1 MNKYYKKLELDKIL
15 ELLAEQTYSDACRE
29 KALKLKPS
37 FDEEEIRTELKK
49 TDDAFKL
56 SAKFGTPRFRK
67 IKDLSMSLRRCKSGS
82 ALSFRELLDV
92 ADILRETNMLCDWF
106 SQCESMESSLAE
118 YFRELYPIKQLEQR
132 ISESIIS
139 EEEMSDAASAEL
151 SSIRKRIVRQG
162 MNIREQLDK
171 LIKSRSTQKF
181 LQEAIVTM
189 RDGRYVVPVRSEY
202 KNEVAGLVHDTSAT
216 GQTFFIEPMSVVE
229 ANNEIRVLK
238 SREQAEIERITLE
251 LSGQVGEN
259 ADSIANNFRIAQI
272 LELYFAKANLGAKMR
287 GAAAKIVSEPRVVLN
302 QARHPLINP
311 DTVVPISVEIGGKYE
326 SLIITGPNTGG
337 KTVAI
342 KTVGL
347 LTLMTMCG
355 LMIPAGDGSE
365 IGIFGGIYVDIGDE
379 QSIEQ
384 SLSTFS
390 SHMVNVVKILG
401 MADDRSLV
409 LIDELGSGT
418 DPVEGAALAVSVLTE
433 LKERHAKVCATTH
446 YQEVKMFALQT
457 EGVENASCEFDVNTL
472 KPTYRLIVGVPGKS
486 NAFAISQR
494 LGMPEEV
501 IERAKELVSTENKRF
516 EQVVDALEKSRQEL
530 EALKESAA
538 VSERNAKLTESEL
551 KQKLSE
557 LEQQKEKELESARQ
571 RALSIVEETR
581 FRSNQLLNELEEL
594 KKVKDKEAL
603 RQGLS
608 SMKGKTNSTLNKMQD
623 EANPV
628 VERRAEDPEGRM
640 NEPLG
645 EREVLCVSQF
655 TLLADTKKE
664 GVLMTVPNM
673 SGVCYVQVG
682 MMKIKTNQKNLRLV
696 DNKKKQ
702 PTPQKSV
709 GGSVKKQVTSNMNRR
724 GMELDIRGMM
734 TDEGVLEM
742 ERFIDSAQLS
752 GISTVIIIHGKGTG
766 ALRAAVQQALK
777 TNPAVKSYRQGAYG
791 EGEAGVTV
799 VELK

>member
-15 ELLAEQTYSDACRE
+15 ELLAEQTYSDACHD
-29 KALKLKPS
+29 KALKLSPS
-37 FDEEEIRTELKK
+37 FDEAEIRRELQK
-49 TDDAFKL
+49 TNDAFTL

-67 IKDLSMSLRRCKSGS
+67 IKDISFSLRRCKSGS

-106 SQCESMESSLAE
+106 GQCESMENSLSE
-118 YFRELYPIKQLEQR
+118 YFRELYPIKDLEQR

-139 EEEMSDAASAEL
+139 EEEMSDAASPEL
-151 SSIRKRIVRQG
+151 ASIRKRIVRQG

-202 KNEVAGLVHDTSAT
+202 KNEVSGLVHDTSAT

-238 SREQAEIERITLE
+238 SREQAEIERITQE
-251 LSGQVGEN
+251 LSARVGEN
-259 ADSIANNFRIAQI
+259 ADSIANNFRVAQI

-287 GAAAKIVSEPRVVLN
+287 GVAANIVSEPRISLH
-302 QARHPLINP
+302 QARHPLIDQNS
-311 DTVVPISVEIGGKYE
+311 VVPITVELGGAYS
-326 SLIITGPNTGG
+326 SLMITGPNTGG

-342 KTVGL
+342 KTIGL

-365 IGIFGGIYVDIGDE
+365 VGIFGGIYVDIGDE

-390 SHMVNVVKILG
+390 SHMVNVVKILSL
-401 MADDRSLV
+401 ADDRSLV

-418 DPVEGAALAVSVLTE
+418 DPVEGAALAVSILSTLRE
-433 LKERHAKVCATTH
+433 QGAKVAATTH
-446 YQEVKMFALQT
+446 YQEVKMYALQT

-472 KPTYRLIVGVPGKS
+472 KPTYRLVVGVPGKS

-494 LGMPEEV
+494 LGMPDYV
-501 IERAKELVSTENKRF
+501 IDRAKELVSTENQRF

-538 VSERNAKLTESEL
+538 ISERNAKMTESEL
-551 KQKLSE
+551 KQKLSD

-608 SMKGKTNSTLNKMQD
+608 AAKGRTNSTLNKMQD
-623 EANPV
+623 DANPV
-628 VERRAEDPEGRM
+628 VQRHIDTYVLPR
-640 NEPLG
+640 PLKAG
-645 EREVLCVSQF
+645 DTVM
-655 TLLADTKKE
+655 LADTRKE

-673 SGVCYVQVG
+673 SGTCYVQVG

-696 DNKKKQ
+696 ENKKKQ
-702 PTPQKSV
+702 QPQKSV
-709 GGSVKKQVTSNMNRR
+709 GGSIKKQVTSNMNRR
-724 GMELDIRGMM
+724 GGMELDIRGMM
-734 TDEGVLEM
+734 SDEGVLEV
-742 ERFIDSAQLS
+742 ERFIDGAQLS
-752 GISTVIIIHGKGTG
+752 GISTVVIIHGKGTG
-766 ALRAAVQQALK
+766 ALRAAVQQSLK

>member
-15 ELLAEQTYSDACRE
+15 ELLAEQTSSDSCRD
-29 KALKLKPS
+29 KALKLSPS
-37 FDEEEIRTELKK
+37 FDEAEIRRELQK
-49 TDDAFKL
+49 TNDAFTL
-56 SAKFGTPRFRK
+56 SAKFGTPRFRR
-67 IKDLSMSLRRCKSGS
+67 IKDISFSLRRCKSGS

-106 SQCESMESSLAE
+106 GQCESMENSLSE
-118 YFRELYPIKQLEQR
+118 YFRELYPIKDLEQR

-139 EEEMSDAASAEL
+139 EEEMSDAASPEL
-151 SSIRKRIVRQG
+151 ASIRKRIVRQG

-202 KNEVAGLVHDTSAT
+202 KNEVSGLVHDTSAT

-238 SREQAEIERITLE
+238 SREQAEIERITQE
-251 LSGQVGEN
+251 LSARVGEN
-259 ADSIANNFRIAQI
+259 ADSIANNFRVAQI

-287 GAAAKIVSEPRVVLN
+287 GVAANIVSEPRISLN
-302 QARHPLINP
+302 QARHPLIDQNS
-311 DTVVPISVEIGGKYE
+311 VVPITVELGGAYS
-326 SLIITGPNTGG
+326 SLMITGPNTGG

-342 KTVGL
+342 KTIGL

-365 IGIFGGIYVDIGDE
+365 VGIFGGIYVDIGDE

-390 SHMVNVVKILG
+390 SHMVNVVKILSL
-401 MADDRSLV
+401 ADDRSLV

-418 DPVEGAALAVSVLTE
+418 DPVEGAALAVSILSTLRE
-433 LKERHAKVCATTH
+433 QGAKVAATTH
-446 YQEVKMFALQT
+446 YQEVKMYALQT

-494 LGMPEEV
+494 LGMPDYV
-501 IERAKELVSTENKRF
+501 IDRAKELVSTENKRF

-538 VSERNAKLTESEL
+538 VSERNAKMTESEL
-551 KQKLSE
+551 KQKLSD

-571 RALSIVEETR
+571 RAMSIVEETR

-608 SMKGKTNSTLNKMQD
+608 AAKGKTNSALNRMQD
-623 EANPV
+623 DANPV
-628 VERRAEDPEGRM
+628 VQRHIDSYVLPR
-640 NEPLG
+640 PLKAG
-645 EREVLCVSQF
+645 DTVM
-655 TLLADTKKE
+655 LADTRKE

-673 SGVCYVQVG
+673 SGTCYVQVG

-696 DNKKKQ
+696 ENKKKQ
-702 PTPQKSV
+702 QPQKSV

-724 GMELDIRGMM
+724 GGMELDIRGMM
-734 TDEGVLEM
+734 SDEGVLEV
-742 ERFIDSAQLS
+742 ERFIDGAQLS
-752 GISTVIIIHGKGTG
+752 GISTVVIIHGKGTG
-766 ALRAAVQQALK
+766 ALRAAVQQSLK

>member
-15 ELLAEQTYSDACRE
+15 ELLAEQTSSDSCRD
-29 KALKLKPS
+29 KALKLSPS
-37 FDEEEIRTELKK
+37 FDEAEIRRELQK
-49 TDDAFKL
+49 TNDAFTL
-56 SAKFGTPRFRK
+56 SAKFGTPRFRR
-67 IKDLSMSLRRCKSGS
+67 IKDISFSLRRCKSGS

-106 SQCESMESSLAE
+106 GQCESMENSLSE
-118 YFRELYPIKQLEQR
+118 YFRELYPIKDLEQR

-139 EEEMSDAASAEL
+139 EEEMSDAASPEL
-151 SSIRKRIVRQG
+151 ASIRKRIVRQG

-202 KNEVAGLVHDTSAT
+202 KNEVSGLVHDTSAT

-238 SREQAEIERITLE
+238 SREQAEIERITQE
-251 LSGQVGEN
+251 LSARVGEN
-259 ADSIANNFRIAQI
+259 ADSIANNFRMAQI

-287 GAAAKIVSEPRVVLN
+287 GVAANIVSEPRISLH
-302 QARHPLINP
+302 QARHPLIDQNS
-311 DTVVPISVEIGGKYE
+311 VVPITVELGGAYS
-326 SLIITGPNTGG
+326 SLMITGPNTGG

-342 KTVGL
+342 KTIGL

-365 IGIFGGIYVDIGDE
+365 VGIFGGIYVDIGDE

-390 SHMVNVVKILG
+390 SHMVNVVKILSL
-401 MADDRSLV
+401 ADDRSLV

-418 DPVEGAALAVSVLTE
+418 DPVEGAALAVSILSTLRE
-433 LKERHAKVCATTH
+433 QGAKVAATTH
-446 YQEVKMFALQT
+446 YQEVKMYALQT

-494 LGMPEEV
+494 LGMPDYV
-501 IERAKELVSTENKRF
+501 IDRAKELVSTENKRF

-538 VSERNAKLTESEL
+538 ISERNAKMTESEL
-551 KQKLSE
+551 KQKLSD

-571 RALSIVEETR
+571 RAMSIVEETR

-608 SMKGKTNSTLNKMQD
+608 AAKGKTNSALNRMQD
-623 EANPV
+623 DANPV
-628 VERRAEDPEGRM
+628 VQRHIDTYVLPR
-640 NEPLG
+640 PLKAG
-645 EREVLCVSQF
+645 DTVM
-655 TLLADTKKE
+655 LADTRKE

-673 SGVCYVQVG
+673 SGTCYVQVG

-696 DNKKKQ
+696 ENKKKQ
-702 PTPQKSV
+702 QPQKSV
-709 GGSVKKQVTSNMNRR
+709 GGSVKKQVTSNMNRGG

-734 TDEGVLEM
+734 SDEGVLEV
-742 ERFIDSAQLS
+742 ERFIDGAQLS
-752 GISTVIIIHGKGTG
+752 GISTVVIIHGKGTG
-766 ALRAAVQQALK
+766 ALRAAVQQSLK

>member
-15 ELLAEQTYSDACRE
+15 ELLAEQTSSDSCRD
-29 KALKLKPS
+29 KALKLSPS
-37 FDEEEIRTELKK
+37 FDEAEIRRELQK
-49 TDDAFKL
+49 TNDAFTL
-56 SAKFGTPRFRK
+56 SAKFGTPRFRR
-67 IKDLSMSLRRCKSGS
+67 IKDISFSLRRCKSGS

-106 SQCESMESSLAE
+106 GQCESMENSLSE
-118 YFRELYPIKQLEQR
+118 YFRELYPIKDLEQR

-139 EEEMSDAASAEL
+139 EEEMSDAASPEL
-151 SSIRKRIVRQG
+151 ASIRKRIVRQG

-171 LIKSRSTQKF
+171 LIRSRSTQKF

-202 KNEVAGLVHDTSAT
+202 KNEVSGLVHDTSAT

-238 SREQAEIERITLE
+238 SREQAEIERITQE
-251 LSGQVGEN
+251 LSARVGEN
-259 ADSIANNFRIAQI
+259 ADSIANNFRVAQI

-287 GAAAKIVSEPRVVLN
+287 GVAANIVSEPRISLH
-302 QARHPLINP
+302 QARHPLIDQNS
-311 DTVVPISVEIGGKYE
+311 VVPITVELGGAYS
-326 SLIITGPNTGG
+326 SLMITGPNTGG

-342 KTVGL
+342 KTIGL

-365 IGIFGGIYVDIGDE
+365 VGIFGGIYVDIGDE

-390 SHMVNVVKILG
+390 SHMVNVVKILSL
-401 MADDRSLV
+401 ADDRSLV

-418 DPVEGAALAVSVLTE
+418 DPVEGAALAVSILSTLRE
-433 LKERHAKVCATTH
+433 QGAKVASTTH
-446 YQEVKMFALQT
+446 YQEVKMYALQT

-494 LGMPEEV
+494 LGMPDYV
-501 IERAKELVSTENKRF
+501 IDRAKELVSTENKRF

-538 VSERNAKLTESEL
+538 ISERNAKMTESEL
-551 KQKLSE
+551 KQKLSD

-571 RALSIVEETR
+571 RAMSIVEETR

-594 KKVKDKEAL
+594 KKIKDKEAL

-608 SMKGKTNSTLNKMQD
+608 AAKGKTNSALNRMQD
-623 EANPV
+623 DANPV
-628 VERRAEDPEGRM
+628 VQRHIDSYVLPR
-640 NEPLG
+640 PLKAG
-645 EREVLCVSQF
+645 DTVM
-655 TLLADTKKE
+655 LADTRKE

-673 SGVCYVQVG
+673 SGTCYVQVG

-696 DNKKKQ
+696 ENKKKQ
-702 PTPQKSV
+702 QPQKSV

-724 GMELDIRGMM
+724 GGMELDIRGMM
-734 TDEGVLEM
+734 SDEGVLEV
-742 ERFIDSAQLS
+742 ERFIDGAQLS
-752 GISTVIIIHGKGTG
+752 GISTVVIIHGKGTG
-766 ALRAAVQQALK
+766 ALRAAVQQSLK

>member
-15 ELLAEQTYSDACRE
+15 ELLAEQTYSDSCHD
-29 KALKLKPS
+29 KALKIKPS
-37 FDEEEIRTELKK
+37 FDEQEIRRELQK
-49 TDDAFKL
+49 TNDAFNL

-67 IKDLSMSLRRCKSGS
+67 IKDISLSLKRCKNGGS
-82 ALSFRELLDV
+82 LSFRELLDV
-92 ADILRETNMLCDWF
+92 ADILRETAMLCDWF
-106 SQCESMESSLAE
+106 SQCESIENSLAE
-118 YFRELYPIKQLEQR
+118 YFRELYPMKQLEQR

-139 EEEMSDAASAEL
+139 EEEMSDAASPEL
-151 SSIRKRIVRQG
+151 ASIRKRIIRQG

-171 LIKSRSTQKF
+171 LVRSRSTQKY
-181 LQEAIVTM
+181 LQEAIITV
-189 RDGRYVVPVRSEY
+189 RDGRFVVPVRSEY
-202 KNEVAGLVHDTSAT
+202 KNEIPGLVHDTSAT

-229 ANNEIRVLK
+229 ANNEIRVLR
-238 SREQAEIERITLE
+238 SREQAEIERIRLE
-251 LSGQVGEN
+251 LSQEVGGS
-259 ADSIANNFRIAQI
+259 ADSIANNFRVAEI
-272 LELYFAKANLGAKMR
+272 LELYFAKANLGAKMK
-287 GAAAKIVSEPRVVLN
+287 GVAANIVSEPRVVLR
-302 QARHPLINP
+302 QARHPLISA
-311 DTVVPISVEIGGKYE
+311 DTVVPISVEIGGE
-326 SLIITGPNTGG
+326 NQCLIITGPNTGG
-337 KTVAI
+337 KTVSI

-365 IGIFGGIYVDIGDE
+365 IGVFGGIYVDLGDE

-390 SHMVNVVKILG
+390 SHMVNIVKILSL
-401 MADDRSLV
+401 ADERSLV

-418 DPVEGAALAVSVLTE
+418 DPVEGAALAVSILTT
-433 LKERHAKVCATTH
+433 LKEQGARVAATTH

-494 LGMPEEV
+494 LGMPEFV
-501 IERAKELVSTENKRF
+501 IDRARELVSTENKRF

-530 EALKESAA
+530 EALKESTAI
-538 VSERNAKLTESEL
+538 SERNAKLTESEL

-571 RALSIVEETR
+571 RARAIVEETR

-594 KKVKDKEAL
+594 KKQKDKEAL

-608 SMKGKTNSTLNKMQD
+608 TAKSRTNSALNKMQD
-623 EANPV
+623 DANPIM
-628 VERRAEDPEGRM
+628 ERRSENYILPR
-640 NEPLG
+640 PLKAG
-645 EREVLCVSQF
+645 DTVM
-655 TLLADTKKE
+655 LADTKRE

-682 MMKIKTNQKNLRLV
+682 MMKVKTNQKNLRLIE
-696 DNKKKQ
+696 NKKKQ
-702 PTPQKSV
+702 QPNQKT

-724 GMELDIRGMM
+724 GGMELDIRGMM
-734 TDEGVLEM
+734 SDEGVLEV
-742 ERFIDSAQLS
+742 ERFIDGAQLS
-752 GISTVIIIHGKGTG
+752 GISQVVIIHGKGTG
-766 ALRAAVQQALK
+766 ALRAAVQQSLK

>member
-15 ELLAEQTYSDACRE
+15 ELLAEQTYSDSCRD
-29 KALKLKPS
+29 KALKLSPS
-37 FDEEEIRTELKK
+37 FDEAEIRRELQK
-49 TDDAFKL
+49 TNDAFNL

-67 IKDLSMSLRRCKSGS
+67 IKEISFSLRRSKSGS

-106 SQCESMESSLAE
+106 GQCESMENSLSE
-118 YFRELYPIKQLEQR
+118 YFRELYPIKDLEQR

-139 EEEMSDAASAEL
+139 EEEMSDAASPEL
-151 SSIRKRIVRQG
+151 ASIRKRIVRQE

-202 KNEVAGLVHDTSAT
+202 KNEVSGLVHDTSAT

-238 SREQAEIERITLE
+238 SREQAEIERITQE
-251 LSGQVGEN
+251 LSARVGEN
-259 ADSIANNFRIAQI
+259 ADSIANNFRVAQI

-287 GAAAKIVSEPRVVLN
+287 GVAANIVSEPRISLH
-302 QARHPLINP
+302 QARHPLIDQNS
-311 DTVVPISVEIGGKYE
+311 VVPITVELGGAYS
-326 SLIITGPNTGG
+326 SLMITGPNTGG

-342 KTVGL
+342 KTIGL

-365 IGIFGGIYVDIGDE
+365 VGIFGGIYVDIGDE

-390 SHMVNVVKILG
+390 SHMVNVVKILSK
-401 MADDRSLV
+401 ADDRSLV

-418 DPVEGAALAVSVLTE
+418 DPVEGAALAVSILSTLRE
-433 LKERHAKVCATTH
+433 QGAKVAATTH
-446 YQEVKMFALQT
+446 YQEVKMYALQT
-457 EGVENASCEFDVNTL
+457 DGVENASCEFDVNTL

-494 LGMPEEV
+494 LGMPDYV
-501 IERAKELVSTENKRF
+501 IDRAKELVSTENQRF

-538 VSERNAKLTESEL
+538 ISERNAKMTESEL
-551 KQKLSE
+551 KQKLSD

-581 FRSNQLLNELEEL
+581 YRSNQLLNELEEL

-608 SMKGKTNSTLNKMQD
+608 NAKGKTNSTLNKMQD
-623 EANPV
+623 DANPV
-628 VERRAEDPEGRM
+628 VHRHLDTYVLPH
-640 NEPLG
+640 PLKAG
-645 EREVLCVSQF
+645 DTVM
-655 TLLADTKKE
+655 LADTRKE
-664 GVLMTVPNM
+664 GVLMTVPNV
-673 SGVCYVQVG
+673 SGTCYVQVG

-696 DNKKKQ
+696 ENKKKQ
-702 PTPQKSV
+702 QPQKSV

-724 GMELDIRGMM
+724 GGMELDIRGMM
-734 TDEGVLEM
+734 SDEGVLEV
-742 ERFIDSAQLS
+742 ERFIDGAQLS
-752 GISTVIIIHGKGTG
+752 GISTVVIIHGKGTG
-766 ALRAAVQQALK
+766 ALRAAVQQSLK

>member
-15 ELLAEQTYSDACRE
+15 DLLAEQTSSDSCRD
-29 KALKLKPS
+29 KALKLSPS
-37 FDEEEIRTELKK
+37 FDEAEIRRELQK
-49 TDDAFKL
+49 TNDAFTL
-56 SAKFGTPRFRK
+56 SAKFGTPRFRR
-67 IKDLSMSLRRCKSGS
+67 IKDISFSLRRCKSGS

-106 SQCESMESSLAE
+106 GQCESMENSLSE
-118 YFRELYPIKQLEQR
+118 YFRELYPIKDLEQR

-139 EEEMSDAASAEL
+139 EEEMSDAASPEL
-151 SSIRKRIVRQG
+151 ASIRKRIVRQG

-202 KNEVAGLVHDTSAT
+202 KNEVSGLVHDTSAT

-238 SREQAEIERITLE
+238 SREQAEIERITQE
-251 LSGQVGEN
+251 LSARVGEN
-259 ADSIANNFRIAQI
+259 ADSIANNFRVAQI

-287 GAAAKIVSEPRVVLN
+287 GVAANIVSEPRISLH
-302 QARHPLINP
+302 QARHPLIDQNS
-311 DTVVPISVEIGGKYE
+311 VVPITVELGGAYS
-326 SLIITGPNTGG
+326 SLMITGPNTGG

-342 KTVGL
+342 KTIGL

-365 IGIFGGIYVDIGDE
+365 VGIFGGIYVDIGDE

-390 SHMVNVVKILG
+390 SHMVNVVKILSL
-401 MADDRSLV
+401 ADDRSLV

-418 DPVEGAALAVSVLTE
+418 DPVEGAALAVSILSTLRE
-433 LKERHAKVCATTH
+433 QGAKVAATTH
-446 YQEVKMFALQT
+446 YQEVKMYALQT

-494 LGMPEEV
+494 LGMPDYV
-501 IERAKELVSTENKRF
+501 IDRAKELVSTENKRF

-538 VSERNAKLTESEL
+538 ISERNAKMTESEL
-551 KQKLSE
+551 KQKLSD

-571 RALSIVEETR
+571 RAMSIVEETR

-608 SMKGKTNSTLNKMQD
+608 AAKGKTNSALNRMQD
-623 EANPV
+623 DANPV
-628 VERRAEDPEGRM
+628 VQRHIDSYVLPR
-640 NEPLG
+640 PLKAG
-645 EREVLCVSQF
+645 DTVM
-655 TLLADTKKE
+655 LADTRKE

-673 SGVCYVQVG
+673 SGTCYVQVG

-696 DNKKKQ
+696 ENKKKQ
-702 PTPQKSV
+702 QPQKSV

-724 GMELDIRGMM
+724 GGMELDIRGMM
-734 TDEGVLEM
+734 SDEGVLEV
-742 ERFIDSAQLS
+742 ERFIDGAQLS
-752 GISTVIIIHGKGTG
+752 GISTVVIIHGKGTG
-766 ALRAAVQQALK
+766 ALRAAVQQSLK

>member
-15 ELLAEQTYSDACRE
+15 ELLAEQTSSDFCRD
-29 KALKLKPS
+29 KALKLSPS
-37 FDEEEIRTELKK
+37 FDEAEIRRELQK
-49 TDDAFKL
+49 TNDAFTL
-56 SAKFGTPRFRK
+56 SAKFGTPRFRR
-67 IKDLSMSLRRCKSGS
+67 IKDISFSLRRCKSGS

-106 SQCESMESSLAE
+106 GQCESMENSLSE
-118 YFRELYPIKQLEQR
+118 YFRELYPIKDLEQR

-139 EEEMSDAASAEL
+139 EEEMSDAASPEL
-151 SSIRKRIVRQG
+151 ASIRKRIVRQG

-202 KNEVAGLVHDTSAT
+202 KNEVSGLVHDTSAT

-238 SREQAEIERITLE
+238 SREQAEIERITQE
-251 LSGQVGEN
+251 LSARVGEN
-259 ADSIANNFRIAQI
+259 ADSIANSFRVAQI

-287 GAAAKIVSEPRVVLN
+287 GVAANIVSEPRISLH
-302 QARHPLINP
+302 QARHPLIDQNS
-311 DTVVPISVEIGGKYE
+311 VVPITVELGGAYS
-326 SLIITGPNTGG
+326 SLMITGPNTGG

-342 KTVGL
+342 KTIGL

-365 IGIFGGIYVDIGDE
+365 VGIFGGIYVDIGDE

-390 SHMVNVVKILG
+390 SHMVNVVKILSL
-401 MADDRSLV
+401 ADDRSLV

-418 DPVEGAALAVSVLTE
+418 DPVEGAALAVSILSTLRE
-433 LKERHAKVCATTH
+433 QGAKVAATTH
-446 YQEVKMFALQT
+446 YQEVKMYALQT

-494 LGMPEEV
+494 LGMPDYV
-501 IERAKELVSTENKRF
+501 IDRAKELVSTENKRF

-538 VSERNAKLTESEL
+538 ISERNAKMTESEL
-551 KQKLSE
+551 KQKLSD

-571 RALSIVEETR
+571 RAMSIVEETR

-594 KKVKDKEAL
+594 KKVKDKETL

-608 SMKGKTNSTLNKMQD
+608 AAKGKTNSALNRMQD
-623 EANPV
+623 DANPV
-628 VERRAEDPEGRM
+628 VQRHIDTYVLPR
-640 NEPLG
+640 PLKAG
-645 EREVLCVSQF
+645 DTVM
-655 TLLADTKKE
+655 LADTRKE

-673 SGVCYVQVG
+673 SGTCYVQVG

-696 DNKKKQ
+696 ENKKKQ
-702 PTPQKSV
+702 QPQKSV

-724 GMELDIRGMM
+724 GGMELDIRGMM
-734 TDEGVLEM
+734 SDEGVLEV
-742 ERFIDSAQLS
+742 ERFIDGAQLS
-752 GISTVIIIHGKGTG
+752 GISTVVIIHGKGTG
-766 ALRAAVQQALK
+766 ALRAAVQQSLK

>member
-15 ELLAEQTYSDACRE
+15 ELLAEQTSSDFCRD
-29 KALKLKPS
+29 KALKLSPS
-37 FDEEEIRTELKK
+37 FDEAEIRRELQK
-49 TDDAFKL
+49 TNDAFTL
-56 SAKFGTPRFRK
+56 SAKFGTPRFRR
-67 IKDLSMSLRRCKSGS
+67 IKDISFSLRRCKSGS

-106 SQCESMESSLAE
+106 GQCESMENSLSE
-118 YFRELYPIKQLEQR
+118 YFRELYPIKDLEQR

-139 EEEMSDAASAEL
+139 EEEMSDAASPEL
-151 SSIRKRIVRQG
+151 ASIRKRIVRQG

-202 KNEVAGLVHDTSAT
+202 KNEVSGLVHDTSAT

-238 SREQAEIERITLE
+238 SREQAEIERITQE
-251 LSGQVGEN
+251 LSARVGEN
-259 ADSIANNFRIAQI
+259 ADSIANNFRMAQI

-287 GAAAKIVSEPRVVLN
+287 GVAANIVSEPRISLH
-302 QARHPLINP
+302 QARHPLIDQNS
-311 DTVVPISVEIGGKYE
+311 VVPITVELGGAYS
-326 SLIITGPNTGG
+326 SLMITGPNTGG

-342 KTVGL
+342 KTIGL

-365 IGIFGGIYVDIGDE
+365 VGIFGGIYVDIGDE

-390 SHMVNVVKILG
+390 SHMVNVVKILSL
-401 MADDRSLV
+401 ADDRSLV

-418 DPVEGAALAVSVLTE
+418 DPVEGAALAVSILSTLRE
-433 LKERHAKVCATTH
+433 QGAKVAATTH
-446 YQEVKMFALQT
+446 YQEVKMYALQT

-494 LGMPEEV
+494 LGMPDYV
-501 IERAKELVSTENKRF
+501 IDRAKELVSTENKRF

-538 VSERNAKLTESEL
+538 ISERNAKMTESEL
-551 KQKLSE
+551 KQKLSD

-571 RALSIVEETR
+571 RAMSIVEETR

-608 SMKGKTNSTLNKMQD
+608 AAKGKTNSALNRMQD
-623 EANPV
+623 DANPV
-628 VERRAEDPEGRM
+628 VQRHIDTYVLPR
-640 NEPLG
+640 PLKAG
-645 EREVLCVSQF
+645 DTVM
-655 TLLADTKKE
+655 LADTRKE

-673 SGVCYVQVG
+673 SGTCYVQVG

-696 DNKKKQ
+696 ENKKKQ
-702 PTPQKSV
+702 QPQKSV

-724 GMELDIRGMM
+724 GGMELDIRGMM
-734 TDEGVLEM
+734 SDEGVLEV
-742 ERFIDSAQLS
+742 ERFIDGAQLS
-752 GISTVIIIHGKGTG
+752 GISTVVIIHGKGTG
-766 ALRAAVQQALK
+766 ALRAAVQQSLK

>member
-1 MNKYYKKLELDKIL
+1 MNKYYKKLELDKVL
-15 ELLAEQTYSDACRE
+15 ELLAEQTYSEACHDR
-29 KALKLKPS
+29 ALKLKPS
-37 FDEEEIRTELKK
+37 FDEEEIRSELNK
-49 TDDAFKL
+49 TNDAFNL

-92 ADILRETNMLCDWF
+92 ADILRETGMLCDWF
-106 SQCESMESSLAE
+106 SQCESMENSLSG

-139 EEEMSDAASAEL
+139 EEEMSDAASPEL

-171 LIKSRSTQKF
+171 LIKSRNTQKF

-189 RDGRYVVPVRSEY
+189 RDGRYVVPVKSEY
-202 KNEVAGLVHDTSAT
+202 KNEVSGLVHDTSAT

-238 SREQAEIERITLE
+238 SREQAEIERITRE
-251 LSGQVGEN
+251 LSEQVGQN
-259 ADSIANNFRIAQI
+259 ADSIANNFRVAQI

-287 GAAAKIVSEPRVVLN
+287 GVAADIVSEPRVVLK
-302 QARHPLINP
+302 QARHPLIDP
-311 DTVVPISVEIGGKYE
+311 DSVVPISVEIGGAYD

-337 KTVAI
+337 KTVSI

-365 IGIFGGIYVDIGDE
+365 IGVFGGIYVDIGDE

-390 SHMVNVVKILG
+390 SHMVNVVKILSL
-401 MADDRSLV
+401 ADDRSLV

-418 DPVEGAALAVSVLTE
+418 DPVEGAALAVSILTS
-433 LKERHAKVCATTH
+433 LKEVHAKVCATTH
-446 YQEVKMFALQT
+446 YQEVKMFALET
-457 EGVENASCEFDVNTL
+457 DGVENASCEFDVNTL

-494 LGMPEEV
+494 LGMPEYV

-594 KKVKDKEAL
+594 KKVRDKEAL

-608 SMKGKTNSTLNKMQD
+608 NAKGRTNSALNKMQD
-623 EANPV
+623 DANPV
-628 VERRAEDPEGRM
+628 VERHIESYVLPR
-640 NEPLG
+640 PLKAG
-645 EREVLCVSQF
+645 DTVM
-655 TLLADTKKE
+655 LADTKRE
-664 GVLMTVPNM
+664 GILMTVPNM

-682 MMKIKTNQKNLRLV
+682 MMKIKTNQKNLRLI

-702 PTPQKSV
+702 APQKSV
-709 GGSVKKQVTSNMNRR
+709 GGSVKKQVTSNMKRR
-724 GMELDIRGMM
+724 GGMELDIRGMM
-734 TDEGVLEM
+734 SDEGVLEV

-752 GISTVIIIHGKGTG
+752 GISSVVIIHGKGTG
-766 ALRAAVQQALK
+766 ALRAAVQQSLK

>member
-15 ELLAEQTYSDACRE
+15 ELLAEQTSSDSCRD
-29 KALKLKPS
+29 KALKLSPS
-37 FDEEEIRTELKK
+37 FDEAEIRRELQK
-49 TDDAFKL
+49 TNDAFTL
-56 SAKFGTPRFRK
+56 SAKFGTPRFRR
-67 IKDLSMSLRRCKSGS
+67 IKDISFSLRRCKSGS

-106 SQCESMESSLAE
+106 GQCESMENSLSE
-118 YFRELYPIKQLEQR
+118 YFRELYPIKDLEQR

-139 EEEMSDAASAEL
+139 EEEMSDAASPEL
-151 SSIRKRIVRQG
+151 ASIRKRIVRQG

-171 LIKSRSTQKF
+171 LIRSRSTQKF

-202 KNEVAGLVHDTSAT
+202 KNEVSGLVHDTSAT

-238 SREQAEIERITLE
+238 SREQAEIERITQE
-251 LSGQVGEN
+251 LSARVGEN
-259 ADSIANNFRIAQI
+259 ADSIANNFRVAQI

-287 GAAAKIVSEPRVVLN
+287 GVAANIVSEPRISLH
-302 QARHPLINP
+302 QARHPLIDQNS
-311 DTVVPISVEIGGKYE
+311 VVPITVELGGAYS
-326 SLIITGPNTGG
+326 SLMITGPNTGG

-342 KTVGL
+342 KTIGL

-365 IGIFGGIYVDIGDE
+365 VGIFGGIYVDIGDE

-390 SHMVNVVKILG
+390 SHMVNVVKILSL
-401 MADDRSLV
+401 ADDRSLV

-418 DPVEGAALAVSVLTE
+418 DPVEGAALAVSILSTLRE
-433 LKERHAKVCATTH
+433 QGAKVAATTH
-446 YQEVKMFALQT
+446 YQEVKMYALQT

-494 LGMPEEV
+494 LGMPDYV
-501 IERAKELVSTENKRF
+501 IDRAKELVSTENKRF

-538 VSERNAKLTESEL
+538 ISERNAKMTESEL
-551 KQKLSE
+551 KQKLSD

-571 RALSIVEETR
+571 RAMSIVEETR

-594 KKVKDKEAL
+594 KKIKDKEAL

-608 SMKGKTNSTLNKMQD
+608 AAKGKTNSALNRMQD
-623 EANPV
+623 DANPV
-628 VERRAEDPEGRM
+628 VQRHIDSYVLPR
-640 NEPLG
+640 PLKAG
-645 EREVLCVSQF
+645 DTVM
-655 TLLADTKKE
+655 LADTRKE

-673 SGVCYVQVG
+673 SGTCYVQVG

-696 DNKKKQ
+696 ENKKKQ
-702 PTPQKSV
+702 QPQKSV

-724 GMELDIRGMM
+724 GGMELDIRGMM
-734 TDEGVLEM
+734 SDEGVLEV
-742 ERFIDSAQLS
+742 ERFIDGAQLS
-752 GISTVIIIHGKGTG
+752 GISTVVIIHGKGTG
-766 ALRAAVQQALK
+766 ALRAAVQQSLK

>member
-15 ELLAEQTYSDACRE
+15 ELLAEQTSSDSCRD
-29 KALKLKPS
+29 KALKLSPS
-37 FDEEEIRTELKK
+37 FDEAEIRRELQK
-49 TDDAFKL
+49 TNDAFTL
-56 SAKFGTPRFRK
+56 SAKFGTPRFRR
-67 IKDLSMSLRRCKSGS
+67 IKDISFSLRRCKSGS
-82 ALSFRELLDV
+82 ALSFRERLDV

-106 SQCESMESSLAE
+106 GQCESMENSLSE
-118 YFRELYPIKQLEQR
+118 YFRELYPIKDLEQR

-139 EEEMSDAASAEL
+139 EEEMSDAASPEL
-151 SSIRKRIVRQG
+151 ASIRKRIVRQG

-202 KNEVAGLVHDTSAT
+202 KNEVSGLVHDTSAT

-238 SREQAEIERITLE
+238 SREQAEIERITQE
-251 LSGQVGEN
+251 LSARVGEN
-259 ADSIANNFRIAQI
+259 ADSIANNFRVAQI

-287 GAAAKIVSEPRVVLN
+287 GVAANIVSEPRISLH
-302 QARHPLINP
+302 QARHPLIDQNS
-311 DTVVPISVEIGGKYE
+311 VVPITVELGGAYS
-326 SLIITGPNTGG
+326 SLMITGPNTGG

-342 KTVGL
+342 KTIGL

-365 IGIFGGIYVDIGDE
+365 VGIFGGIYVDIGDE

-390 SHMVNVVKILG
+390 SHMVNVVKILSL
-401 MADDRSLV
+401 ADDRSLV

-418 DPVEGAALAVSVLTE
+418 DPVEGAALAVSILSTLRE
-433 LKERHAKVCATTH
+433 QGAKVAATTH
-446 YQEVKMFALQT
+446 YQEVKMYALQT

-494 LGMPEEV
+494 LGMPDYV
-501 IERAKELVSTENKRF
+501 IDRAKELVSTENKRF

-538 VSERNAKLTESEL
+538 ISERNAKMTESEL
-551 KQKLSE
+551 KQKLSD

-571 RALSIVEETR
+571 RAMSIVEETR

-608 SMKGKTNSTLNKMQD
+608 AAKGKTNSALNRMQD
-623 EANPV
+623 DANPV
-628 VERRAEDPEGRM
+628 VQRHIDSYVLPR
-640 NEPLG
+640 PLKAG
-645 EREVLCVSQF
+645 DTVM
-655 TLLADTKKE
+655 LADTRKE

-673 SGVCYVQVG
+673 SGTCYVQVG

-696 DNKKKQ
+696 ENKKKQ
-702 PTPQKSV
+702 QPQKSV

-724 GMELDIRGMM
+724 GGMELDIRGMM
-734 TDEGVLEM
+734 SDEGVLEV
-742 ERFIDSAQLS
+742 ERFIDGAQLS
-752 GISTVIIIHGKGTG
+752 GISTVVIIHGKGTG
-766 ALRAAVQQALK
+766 ALRAAVQQSLK

>member
-15 ELLAEQTYSDACRE
+15 ELLAEQTSSDSCRD
-29 KALKLKPS
+29 KALKLSPS
-37 FDEEEIRTELKK
+37 FDEAEIRRELQK
-49 TDDAFKL
+49 TNDAFTL
-56 SAKFGTPRFRK
+56 SAKFGTPRFRR
-67 IKDLSMSLRRCKSGS
+67 IKDISFSLRRCKSGS

-106 SQCESMESSLAE
+106 GQCESMENSLSE
-118 YFRELYPIKQLEQR
+118 YFRELYPIKDLEQR

-139 EEEMSDAASAEL
+139 EEEMSDAASPEL
-151 SSIRKRIVRQG
+151 ASIRKRIVRQG

-202 KNEVAGLVHDTSAT
+202 KNEVSGLVHDTSAT

-238 SREQAEIERITLE
+238 SREQAEIERITQE
-251 LSGQVGEN
+251 LSARVGEN
-259 ADSIANNFRIAQI
+259 ADSIANNFRVAQI

-287 GAAAKIVSEPRVVLN
+287 GVAANIVSEPRISLH
-302 QARHPLINP
+302 QARHPLIDQNS
-311 DTVVPISVEIGGKYE
+311 VVPITVELGGAYS
-326 SLIITGPNTGG
+326 SLMITGPNTGG

-342 KTVGL
+342 KTIGL

-365 IGIFGGIYVDIGDE
+365 VGIFGGIYVDIGDE

-390 SHMVNVVKILG
+390 SHMVNVVKILSL
-401 MADDRSLV
+401 ADDRSLV

-418 DPVEGAALAVSVLTE
+418 DPVEGAALAVSILSTLRE
-433 LKERHAKVCATTH
+433 QGAKVAATTH
-446 YQEVKMFALQT
+446 YQEVKMYALQT

-494 LGMPEEV
+494 LGMPDYV
-501 IERAKELVSTENKRF
+501 IDRAKELVSTENKRF

-538 VSERNAKLTESEL
+538 VSERNAKMTESEL
-551 KQKLSE
+551 KQKLSD

-571 RALSIVEETR
+571 RAMSIVEETR

-594 KKVKDKEAL
+594 KKVKDKKAL

-608 SMKGKTNSTLNKMQD
+608 AAKGKTNSALNRMQD
-623 EANPV
+623 DANPV
-628 VERRAEDPEGRM
+628 VQRHIDSYVLPR
-640 NEPLG
+640 PLKAG
-645 EREVLCVSQF
+645 DTVM
-655 TLLADTKKE
+655 LADTRKE

-673 SGVCYVQVG
+673 SGTCYVQVG

-696 DNKKKQ
+696 ENKKKQ
-702 PTPQKSV
+702 QPQKSV

-724 GMELDIRGMM
+724 GGMELDIRGMM
-734 TDEGVLEM
+734 SDEGVLEV
-742 ERFIDSAQLS
+742 ERFIDGAQLS
-752 GISTVIIIHGKGTG
+752 GISTVVIIHGKGTG
-766 ALRAAVQQALK
+766 ALRAAVQQSLK

>member
-1 MNKYYKKLELDKIL
+1 
-15 ELLAEQTYSDACRE
+15 
-29 KALKLKPS
+29 
-37 FDEEEIRTELKK
+37 
-49 TDDAFKL
+49 
-56 SAKFGTPRFRK
+56 
-67 IKDLSMSLRRCKSGS
+67 
-82 ALSFRELLDV
+82 
-92 ADILRETNMLCDWF
+92 
-106 SQCESMESSLAE
+106 
-118 YFRELYPIKQLEQR
+118 
-132 ISESIIS
+132 
-139 EEEMSDAASAEL
+139 MSDAASPEL
-151 SSIRKRIVRQG
+151 ASIRKRIVRQG

-202 KNEVAGLVHDTSAT
+202 KNEVSGLVHDTSAT

-238 SREQAEIERITLE
+238 SREQAEIERITQE
-251 LSGQVGEN
+251 LSARVGEN
-259 ADSIANNFRIAQI
+259 ADSIANNFRVAQI

-287 GAAAKIVSEPRVVLN
+287 GVAANIVSEPRISLH
-302 QARHPLINP
+302 QARHPLIDQNS
-311 DTVVPISVEIGGKYE
+311 VVPITVELGGAYS
-326 SLIITGPNTGG
+326 SLMITGPNTGG

-342 KTVGL
+342 KTIGL

-365 IGIFGGIYVDIGDE
+365 VGIFGGIYVDIGDE

-390 SHMVNVVKILG
+390 SHMVNVVKILSL
-401 MADDRSLV
+401 ADDRSLV

-418 DPVEGAALAVSVLTE
+418 DPVEGAALAVSILSTLRE
-433 LKERHAKVCATTH
+433 QGAKVAATTH
-446 YQEVKMFALQT
+446 YQEVKMYALQT

-494 LGMPEEV
+494 LGMPDYV
-501 IERAKELVSTENKRF
+501 IDRAKELVSTENKRF

-538 VSERNAKLTESEL
+538 ISERNAKMTESEL
-551 KQKLSE
+551 KQKLSD

-571 RALSIVEETR
+571 RAMSIVEETR

-608 SMKGKTNSTLNKMQD
+608 AAKGKTNSALNRMQD
-623 EANPV
+623 DANPV
-628 VERRAEDPEGRM
+628 VQRHIDSYVLPR
-640 NEPLG
+640 PLKAG
-645 EREVLCVSQF
+645 DTVM
-655 TLLADTKKE
+655 LADTRKE

-673 SGVCYVQVG
+673 SGTCYVQVG

-696 DNKKKQ
+696 ENKKKQ
-702 PTPQKSV
+702 QPQKSV

-724 GMELDIRGMM
+724 GGMELDIRGMM
-734 TDEGVLEM
+734 SDEGVLEV
-742 ERFIDSAQLS
+742 ERFIDGAQLS
-752 GISTVIIIHGKGTG
+752 GISTVVIIHGKGTG
-766 ALRAAVQQALK
+766 ALRAAVQQSLK

>member
-15 ELLAEQTYSDACRE
+15 ELLAEQTSSDSCRD
-29 KALKLKPS
+29 KALKLSPS
-37 FDEEEIRTELKK
+37 FDEAEIRRELQK
-49 TDDAFKL
+49 TNDAFTL
-56 SAKFGTPRFRK
+56 SAKFGTPRFRR
-67 IKDLSMSLRRCKSGS
+67 IKDISFSLRRCKSGS

-106 SQCESMESSLAE
+106 GQCESMENSLSE
-118 YFRELYPIKQLEQR
+118 YFRELYPIKDLEQR

-139 EEEMSDAASAEL
+139 EEEMSDAASPEL
-151 SSIRKRIVRQG
+151 ASIRKRIVRQG

-202 KNEVAGLVHDTSAT
+202 KNEVSGLVHDTSAT

-238 SREQAEIERITLE
+238 SREQAEIERITQE
-251 LSGQVGEN
+251 LSARVGEN
-259 ADSIANNFRIAQI
+259 ADSIANNFRVAQI

-287 GAAAKIVSEPRVVLN
+287 GVAANIVSEPRISLH
-302 QARHPLINP
+302 QARHPLIDQNS
-311 DTVVPISVEIGGKYE
+311 VVPITVELGGAYS
-326 SLIITGPNTGG
+326 SLMITGPNTGG

-342 KTVGL
+342 KTIGL

-365 IGIFGGIYVDIGDE
+365 VGIFGGIYVDIGDE

-390 SHMVNVVKILG
+390 WHMVNVVKILSL
-401 MADDRSLV
+401 ADDRSLV

-418 DPVEGAALAVSVLTE
+418 DPVEGAALAVSILSTLRE
-433 LKERHAKVCATTH
+433 QGAKVAATTH
-446 YQEVKMFALQT
+446 YQEVKMYALQT

-494 LGMPEEV
+494 LGMPDYV
-501 IERAKELVSTENKRF
+501 IDRAKELVSTENKRF

-538 VSERNAKLTESEL
+538 ISERNAKMTESEL
-551 KQKLSE
+551 KQKLSD

-571 RALSIVEETR
+571 RAMSIVEETR

-608 SMKGKTNSTLNKMQD
+608 AAKGKTNSALNRMQD
-623 EANPV
+623 DANPV
-628 VERRAEDPEGRM
+628 VQRHIDSYVLPR
-640 NEPLG
+640 PLKAG
-645 EREVLCVSQF
+645 DTVM
-655 TLLADTKKE
+655 LADTRKE

-673 SGVCYVQVG
+673 SGTCYVQVG

-696 DNKKKQ
+696 ENKKKQ
-702 PTPQKSV
+702 QPQKSV

-724 GMELDIRGMM
+724 GGMELDIRGMM
-734 TDEGVLEM
+734 SDEGVLEV
-742 ERFIDSAQLS
+742 ERFIDGAQLS
-752 GISTVIIIHGKGTG
+752 GISTVVIIHGKGTG
-766 ALRAAVQQALK
+766 ALRAAVQQSLK